1 MYSAPFARNCQLT
14 ISTDSVLFLL
24 LSLLII
30 AASLYLPEH
39 LTIIAN
45 RMFYYLSGNHETLS
59 SSAVPKTGGV
69 DTGVTPNG
77 PLGAG
82 AGPMGN
88 GRGMMEL

>member
-1 MYSAPFARNCQLT
+1 MIFA
-14 ISTDSVLFLL
+14 DSVLFLL

-45 RMFYYLSGNHETLS
+45 RMFYYLSGNHDSLS
-59 SSAVPKTGGV
+59 SNSVPKAGGI

-82 AGPMGN
+82 AGAMNN